1 MAKAKKRLTRKRGS
15 ARSSTRR
22 TPRPGLGSPGSK
34 QAEVEPRAVTMRT
47 IAGKVEVP
55 AALANRRTPDTTRN
69 ADVAPDLLD
78 LTHCEAE
85 FGLASPGFAGRALVE
100 GERVDPRVVK
110 PLARGFPMF
119 LPMLTLYGD
128 RGRLLAE
135 APTLRRV
142 RRIELHSGDTHAA
155 LVGMVYGLPMA
166 VLAEFENGTPAE
178 VAAEELAGAFER
190 WDGRLLILLV
200 ALAPGEDPGGSLDEG
215 RIIAPHEVDL
225 ERPVL

>member
-1 MAKAKKRLTRKRGS
+1 MAKAKKRKTRKRGS

-22 TPRPGLGSPGSK
+22 TSRSSPGSLGSK

-55 AALANRRTPDTTRN
+55 AALANRHTPAAANT

-78 LTHCEAE
+78 LTHCRAE
-85 FGLASPGFAGRALVE
+85 LGSASPGFAGRALVE

-110 PLARGFPMF
+110 SLARGFAMF
-119 LPMLTLYGD
+119 VPTLTLYGD

-142 RRIELHSGDTHAA
+142 RRIELRSAHW
-155 LVGMVYGLPMA
+155 M
-166 VLAEFENGTPAE
+166 
-178 VAAEELAGAFER
+178 
-190 WDGRLLILLV
+190 
-200 ALAPGEDPGGSLDEG
+200 
-215 RIIAPHEVDL
+215 RIH
-225 ERPVL
+225 RSC